1 MNEQAE
7 VKPLVRQS
15 PTLAEKGLPRKQSR
29 RRGGMLAISIVSLLA
44 AAIGTVWWSSSS
56 RPSVHYLTTPAT
68 RGSITRVANATGTVN
83 PVLTIIVGAY
93 VSGTIRQ
100 VFCDYNTLV
109 KAGQICAKI
118 DPRPYKAILDQYV
131 AQLARD
137 RGFLAQ
143 AQMDLAR

>member
-1 MNEQAE
+1 
-7 VKPLVRQS
+7 
-15 PTLAEKGLPRKQSR
+15 
-29 RRGGMLAISIVSLLA
+29 MLAISIVSLLA